1 MKLVW
6 SFHQWQFLSVS
17 YTCNL
22 YANNAVKSPYDISVM
37 TLAGIHDYAEYLMT
51 YAAEYERL
59 RAWSTTD
66 VDWLSETEHKAMLES
81 VMQELRDNDLYYMNN
96 WRYYEWTFISEIS

>member
-1 MKLVW
+1 MHSKWL
-6 SFHQWQFLSVS
+6 
-17 YTCNL
+17 
-22 YANNAVKSPYDISVM
+22 KSSDRSVM

-81 VMQELRDNDLYYMNN
+81 VMQELRENDLYYMNN
-96 WRYYEWTFISEIS
+96 WNIIN